1 MHENAKFLIFNV
13 FQGNAATQLR
23 CGGQPNIGFVA
34 KLVLFTAVKQFAKP
48 SRIDKVIAVVRV
60 APFLTHGVFWT
71 PVFVGRVHRL
81 RSTLP
86 AAKHVSI
93 FQPSLAI
100 GAELMIY
107 MYIHEQKTS
116 ENEVN
121 NDYQKLG
128 VPVMVSVSSPVEK
141 VYSTN

>member
-1 MHENAKFLIFNV
+1 MFCMHENAKFLIFNV

-86 AAKHVSI
+86 MREACI
-93 FQPSLAI
+93 YFPTQPSHR
-100 GAELMIY
+100 GGVND
-107 MYIHEQKTS
+107 IH
-116 ENEVN
+116 
-121 NDYQKLG
+121 
-128 VPVMVSVSSPVEK
+128 
-141 VYSTN
+141 VYS